1 MSPMTLDKSGVTLHE
16 DPLRARD
23 VVDDGHRELTAVEIG
38 ETVRKYRI
46 KRGMRQG
53 DLAEKA
59 GLSTSFISQFERGI
73 TDASISSL
81 TRMCFALG
89 ITVGSLFN
97 TETSGVHVLP
107 VENTKAIELERAIKR
122 VYSRPSLQGTDVY
135 TVDLQPD
142 ASTGQ
147 SSYEHELQHELVVC
161 MFGFIAAEIDGNQHV
176 LRPGDSIDFPSERP
190 HRLVNIGSAPAKF
203 VWVIIDK

>member
-1 MSPMTLDKSGVTLHE
+1 MTLDRSYGHPHE
-16 DPLRARD
+16 DPQLARD
-23 VVDDGHRELTAVEIG
+23 VVADGHRELTAAEIG

-97 TETSGVHVLP
+97 TETSDVQVLP

-122 VYSRPSLQGTDVY
+122 VYSRPSLHGTDVY
-135 TVDLQPD
+135 TVDLQPG

-147 SSYEHELQHELVVC
+147 TAYTHELQHELVVC
-161 MFGFIAAEIDGNQHV
+161 MSGFIAAEIDGNQHV
-176 LRPGDSIDFPSERP
+176 LRTGDSIDFSSELP
-190 HRLVNIGSAPAKF
+190 HRLVNIGNAPALF
-203 VWVIIDK
+203 VWVIVDT

>member
-1 MSPMTLDKSGVTLHE
+1 MSPMTLDESGGSG
-16 DPLRARD
+16 
-23 VVDDGHRELTAVEIG
+23 DGHRELTAAEIG

-97 TETSGVHVLP
+97 TETSGVQVLP

-122 VYSRPSLQGTDVY
+122 VYSRPSFKGRTCTPSTCSRAPRRGSPRTRTNSSTSSSCACPGSSRLR
-135 TVDLQPD
+135 
-142 ASTGQ
+142 STGTST
-147 SSYEHELQHELVVC
+147 SS
-161 MFGFIAAEIDGNQHV
+161 ARATRSTS
-176 LRPGDSIDFPSERP
+176 RPNGRTD
-190 HRLVNIGSAPAKF
+190 
-203 VWVIIDK
+203 

>member
-1 MSPMTLDKSGVTLHE
+1 MRLMTLDEFHVASDD
-16 DPLRARD
+16 DPIRD
-23 VVDDGHRELTAVEIG
+23 RDTVGDSHRELTTAEIG

-73 TDASISSL
+73 TDASIGSL
-81 TRMCFALG
+81 TRICFALG

-97 TETSGVHVLP
+97 TETSGVQVIP
-107 VENTKAIELERAIKR
+107 VENTKAIQLERAIKR
-122 VYSRPSLQGTDVY
+122 VYSRPSLRGTDVY
-135 TVDLQPD
+135 TVDLQLG
-142 ASTGQ
+142 ASTGRE
-147 SSYEHELQHELVVC
+147 SYEHDLQHELVVC
-161 MFGFIAAEIDGNQHV
+161 VSGFIAAEIDGHQHV

-190 HRLVNIGSAPAKF
+190 HRLVNIGNTPAKF
-203 VWVIIDK
+203 FWVIIDK